1 MGEVLLV
8 TGGSRGIGAAIVR
21 AAAAQGYAVAF
32 CFREA
37 GSAAD
42 ALVAEL
48 RDAGRQVHA
57 FRGDVADPDC
67 ARRFFDS
74 AEAQLG
80 PATALVNNAG
90 ITGRIAPFHEQSL
103 EVLRRTLD
111 VNVLGTLLMTQ
122 EALRRWYGRDTPGR
136 VVNLSS
142 VAAQL
147 GAPQEYVHYAASK
160 AAVEAFTIGLGKEA
174 APRGIR
180 INAVSPGITATDIHA
195 AGGEP
200 DRPARVVGR
209 VPMGRIGQPEEIAA
223 TVLWLLS
230 PAASYVT
237 GAVLR
242 VGGGL

>member
-1 MGEVLLV
+1 MDDVLLV

-32 CFREA
+32 CFREDEA
-37 GSAAD
+37 AAD
-42 ALVAEL
+42 ALVAQL
-48 RDAGRQVHA
+48 RGVGRQVHA

-160 AAVEAFTIGLGKEA
+160 AAVDAFTIGLGKEA

-195 AGGEP
+195 SGGEP